1 MELKYKAK
9 IKRTMRGNACRN
21 IRLLSLFI
29 LNSSFLIL
37 LTSCARMGAPDGGWY
52 DEKPPRVLGASP
64 AENSTNVKTK
74 KVAIYFDEYIKIES
88 ASEKVMISPPQLE
101 QPEIKVRGR
110 NIYVNLLDTLKP
122 NTTYSI
128 DFSDAIVDNNEGNPL
143 GNYTYTF
150 STGDVIDTL
159 EVSGYVIAAKDLEP
173 VKGILVG
180 LYAEGDT
187 LMRRVARTNSL
198 GRFVIRGVAP
208 GTYTI
213 GAVKDADGDYRFT
226 QRSEMMAFSHEKIVP
241 TSKADIRQD
250 TLWQDKNHIKDITLT
265 GYTHFLPDNIVL
277 RAFEHQPTDRYF
289 LKVDRTDER
298 CFTLYFTAPVQ
309 PELSPNAA
317 KAKQQDG
324 KSNVP
329 VTLKGINFNAKD
341 AFIVEPSANA
351 DTITYWLRDAA
362 LVNQDTLTVE
372 MTTYLTDTLGVQR
385 LTTDTLD
392 ILAKKPYAERLKAE
406 RKEKDEW
413 KKALEKRLRKAE
425 PGEKIDTVMP
435 RKPLEVK
442 YDVPTRMTP
451 NGSITIAF
459 PAPLSRFDSTA
470 VHLYVEQDS
479 LWYRAP
485 FTITPVKKRRCEVYT
500 DWIEGANYSF
510 EVDSLAFTDIYG
522 NANGKR
528 KIGIEVGKIEEYSS
542 LFVNVSGVPAPL
554 PSGDGV
560 GVQKVFVELLD
571 GSDKVLMTA
580 PVEDGTAE
588 FYYIA
593 PGTYYLRATVDSNG
607 NGVWDTGDYFKDRQP
622 EEVFY
627 YGESVECKAKWDI
640 TKTWNLTSKPIYRQK
655 PGIITKQKADKEK
668 TIRQRNAER
677 ASSKGIELP
686 EYLR

>member
-1 MELKYKAK
+1 M
-9 IKRTMRGNACRN
+9 
-21 IRLLSLFI
+21 
-29 LNSSFLIL
+29 
-37 LTSCARMGAPDGGWY
+37 
-52 DEKPPRVLGASP
+52 
-64 AENSTNVKTK
+64 
-74 KVAIYFDEYIKIES
+74 
-88 ASEKVMISPPQLE
+88 
-101 QPEIKVRGR
+101 
-110 NIYVNLLDTLKP
+110 NLQDTLKP

-150 STGDVIDTL
+150 STGDVVDTL

-187 LMRRVARTNSL
+187 LMRRVARTNSF

-241 TSKADIRQD
+241 TSMADIRQD

-277 RAFEHQPTDRYF
+277 RAFDHQPVDRYF
-289 LKVDRTDER
+289 LKAERTDER
-298 CFTLYFTAPVQ
+298 CFTLYFTAPVLQ
-309 PELSPNAA
+309 ELSSSTA
-317 KAKQQDG
+317 KAKKEDG

-329 VTLKGINFNAKD
+329 VTLKGINFNAED
-341 AFIVEPSANA
+341 AFVVEPSTNA
-351 DTITYWLRDAA
+351 DTITYWLRDTA
-362 LVNQDTLTVE
+362 LVNQDTLRVE

-406 RKEKDEW
+406 KKERDEW
-413 KKALEKRLRKAE
+413 KKTLEKRLRKAE

-435 RKPLEVK
+435 RKALEVK
-442 YDVPTRMTP
+442 YNVATKIPPT
-451 NGSITIAF
+451 GSITIAF
-459 PAPLSRFDSTA
+459 PSPLSRFDSTA

-485 FTITPVKKRRCEVYT
+485 FTITPVRKRQCEVYT
-500 DWIEGANYSF
+500 EWIEGAKYSF

-522 NANGKR
+522 NANGKH

-542 LFVNVSGVPAPL
+542 LFVNVQGVPAPSS
-554 PSGDGV
+554 SGDEKGA
-560 GVQKVFVELLD
+560 QKVLVQLLD
-571 GSDKVLMTA
+571 SKDEVLITS

-593 PGTYYLRATVDSNG
+593 PGTYYLRAFIDGNG

-627 YGESVECKAKWDI
+627 YSEGVECKAKWDI
-640 TKTWNLTSKPIYRQK
+640 TKTWNLTSKPIYKQK
-655 PGIITKQKADKEK
+655 PDAITKQKGEKEK
-668 TIRQRNAER
+668 TIKQRNAER
-677 ASSKGIELP
+677 ARSKGIELP
-686 EYLR
+686 AYLK